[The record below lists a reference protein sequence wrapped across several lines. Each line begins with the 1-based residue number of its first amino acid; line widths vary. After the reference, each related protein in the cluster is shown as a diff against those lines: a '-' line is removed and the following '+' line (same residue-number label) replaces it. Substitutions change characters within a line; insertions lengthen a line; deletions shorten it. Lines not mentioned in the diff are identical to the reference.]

1 MSGNNRT
8 HRSTK
13 ISNGLIA
20 IGLAVVAI
28 LAYALIQVRLSHGL

>member
-1 MSGNNRT
+1 MSGNNRA

-20 IGLAVVAI
+20 TGLVVVAI
-28 LAYALIQVRLSHGL
+28 LAYALIALRMHNGL